1 MTVDSL
7 LNRQSTILSI
17 RRCDW
22 STAFMLLAVFV
33 WVHGFNTTGLP
44 KWTWYQLGL
53 SNLTTTDHMPIQSIA
68 TIAGVTLLGSNIFSP
83 YLFTLT
89 FLELLEPCHE
99 QLHFVLYVAWFA
111 SIAGNLTLF
120 GSVSNVITVQKA
132 RQTLDFRLSFWKHLR
147 FSFVMSLISGV
158 CGLCLMYGIL
168 QISAKVTWFKYIMH
182 IVVNIDWISGPEKN
196 ICIRNKTIQKY
207 TNPARGILTFASKS
221 WRPLLLWQCIGVSYL
236 LLQSF
241 RKVYY
246 CIHTLKASADFSGTE
261 QEREKEKEKEHGE
274 TIK

>member
-168 QISAKVTWFKYIMH
+168 QISAKVT
-182 IVVNIDWISGPEKN
+182 
-196 ICIRNKTIQKY
+196 
-207 TNPARGILTFASKS
+207 
-221 WRPLLLWQCIGVSYL
+221 
-236 LLQSF
+236 
-241 RKVYY
+241 
-246 CIHTLKASADFSGTE
+246 
-261 QEREKEKEKEHGE
+261 
-274 TIK
+274 